1 MTQSRPPRVSVI
13 MAVYNCDSYVGKAI
27 ESVQAQTVTDWEL
40 LCVDDCSSD
49 RSAEIVGEY
58 AEQDRRVVLVENAS
72 NIGAPG
78 TRNVALSHARG
89 EFVAI
94 LDSDDVAS
102 PDRLELSLAAFER
115 DPGLGVVAGMWDV
128 IDSRDCV
135 IATPRGGAL
144 CDEAIR
150 ESLLYERN
158 RIAHSSAM
166 IRRELMERIGGYD
179 VELPAAQ
186 DYDLFLRLLP
196 HCRFLR
202 LGERLLSYRYREGAI
217 SQVNALAQ
225 RLYAEFARDRAQARL
240 LSKPFEEQRE
250 LEVIAEL
257 LSPDHRRSRRAARHL
272 NDAAL
277 VALYWGQPR
286 HARELLRSARRYW
299 PAFPRTFLSSAMTYL
314 PQHVVSWLGDA
325 RKMVLGRRA

>member
-202 LGERLLSYRYREGAI
+202 LDDVILSYRYRSGSI
-217 SQVNALAQ
+217 SRDQALAQ
-225 RLYAEFARDRAQARL
+225 CLYADFARARA
-240 LSKPFEEQRE
+240 LSRPFDERQE
-250 LEVIAEL
+250 LERIRAL
-257 LSPDHRRSRRAARHL
+257 LSPDHGRSPVAAAHLNEAARI
-272 NDAAL
+272 
-277 VALYWGQPR
+277 ALYWGEPER
-286 HARELLRSARRYW
+286 ARQMVRSALDYH
-299 PAFPRTFLSSAMTYL
+299 PAFPAAWLSWALTYL
-314 PQHVVSWLGDA
+314 PEGAISWIGYM
-325 RKMVLGRRA
+325 RKKLLMIRS